1 MEKFKVGDIVSHCH
15 YNGEF
20 VLEESNNFT
29 YPLRINGNGVFTE
42 MLTIDGKIL
51 VEHDK
56 PSISLIRRPKK
67 FETREIEIFGNVY
80 SDSIYI
86 YSSDEGCKSH
96 ESQGCL
102 NPDNKKIKITYMV
115 EV

>member
-1 MEKFKVGDIVSHCH
+1 MSSLRSMHVV
-15 YNGEF
+15 NM
-20 VLEESNNFT
+20 
-29 YPLRINGNGVFTE
+29 YPLKIKDARGSIIDSVTA
-42 MLTIDGKIL
+42 DGKNC
-51 VEHDK
+51 VYHDK
-56 PSISLIRRPKK
+56 PSITLIRRTKK
-67 FETREIEIFGNVY
+67 FETKEVEFLGNVY